1 LKVSVNRAYEYIVAA
16 LGLGALSVAS
26 FVIIDTALVVLTE
39 RSIELISGVDLWREP
54 VAVALT
60 LALIGGSLW
69 GYYWP
74 SAQRRI
80 TPNDAHSERA
90 SLSRKIFTFVVLG
103 IGIMALLGS
112 VSATL
117 FVFLRDALDAS
128 LSLDTVRDIRPAIG
142 VALTAAFILPY
153 HWSVYRADRLA
164 EPKDDA
170 DTVRRKRVSVLAQEG
185 AHELIR
191 GIEDALGYSVDTL
204 NWTDNEAVTPSLSTE
219 ALSDL
224 AGKVAVSPGGRVL
237 IVLDAAGAR
246 VLSYD

>member
-1 LKVSVNRAYEYIVAA
+1 
-16 LGLGALSVAS
+16 
-26 FVIIDTALVVLTE
+26 
-39 RSIELISGVDLWREP
+39 
-54 VAVALT
+54 
-60 LALIGGSLW
+60 
-69 GYYWP
+69 
-74 SAQRRI
+74 
-80 TPNDAHSERA
+80 
-90 SLSRKIFTFVVLG
+90 
-103 IGIMALLGS
+103 MALLGS

-153 HWSVYRADRLA
+153 QWSVYRVDRLA

-170 DTVRRKRVSVLAQEG
+170 DMVRRKRVSVLAQEG

-224 AGKVAVSPGGRVL
+224 AGKVAVSPGGIAFV
-237 IVLDAAGAR
+237 VLDTVGSI